1 VTPEA
6 SDGTI
11 TVHGEAV
18 VPAVPDQIRFR
29 LTVSAVKDRSEDAL
43 QDVTA
48 RGRQLDQLLT
58 ELGIPRD
65 QRSTSGVSVSERR
78 EWIDGRSEHR
88 GFEAQASVDVRID
101 DPSIAGRL
109 IQGAVDGAGAYVD
122 GPWWH
127 VDGDKPART
136 EACAAAA
143 RDTHRKAEAYA
154 HALGVR
160 LGEVRSV
167 TESAAPVG
175 PTPRMLAAGARGA
188 GAEGI
193 ELDPTLDVTANV
205 TITYG
210 IDGDVARRT

>member
-1 VTPEA
+1 VAQA

-11 TVHGEAV
+11 SVHGEAV
-18 VPAVPDQIRFR
+18 VAAVPDEIGFR

-48 RGRQLDQLLT
+48 RGGRLDQLLT
-58 ELGIPRD
+58 DLGIPRD
-65 QRSTSGVSVSERR
+65 ERSTSGVSVREHR

-88 GFEAQASVDVRID
+88 GFEAQTSVDVRID
-101 DPSIAGRL
+101 DASIAGRL

-127 VDGDKPART
+127 LDGDNPART

-143 RDTHRKAEAYA
+143 RDARRKAEAYA
-154 HALGVR
+154 DALGVR
-160 LGEVRSV
+160 LGEVRSI
-167 TESAAPVG
+167 TESAGPVG
-175 PTPRMLAAGARGA
+175 PAPRMLAAGARGA
-188 GAEGI
+188 GTEGI
-193 ELDPTLDVTANV
+193 ELDPTLDVTADV

-210 IDGDVARRT
+210 IDGDVARRA